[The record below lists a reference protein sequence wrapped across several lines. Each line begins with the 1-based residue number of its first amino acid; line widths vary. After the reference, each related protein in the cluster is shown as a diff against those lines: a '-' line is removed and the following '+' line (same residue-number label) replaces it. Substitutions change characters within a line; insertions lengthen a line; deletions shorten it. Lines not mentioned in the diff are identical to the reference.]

1 MAYYDALIAKWATLT
16 GTTAEKL
23 ATINALTV
31 AGPRSDT
38 QVSSVLGSLMLGGAY
53 LTLYSFAQ
61 GTFNG
66 DAMHDQ
72 ALGAAKLLMAITSNP
87 NAPAFNMSNPD
98 RYAQIAGML
107 GAIMAQEA
115 AAPGTTGVT
124 QTVHDGLLALC
135 ETTLPW
141 WQANGYTSPFSEND
155 LIAAGGLV

>member
-16 GTTAEKL
+16 GTTSEKL
-23 ATINALTV
+23 AAINALTV

-53 LTLYSFAQ
+53 LSLYSFAQ
-61 GTFNG
+61 GSFTG
-66 DAMHDQ
+66 DATHDH

-87 NAPAFNMSNPD
+87 NAPAFNMSDPSK
-98 RYAQIAGML
+98 YAQIAGML

-124 QTVHDGLLALC
+124 QAVHDGLLALC
-135 ETTLPW
+135 ETTVPW
-141 WQANGYTSPFSEND
+141 WQANGYTSPIGFGD
-155 LIAAGGLV
+155 LSAAGLI